1 MHLPTYPK
9 PDPPLYA
16 ETIDGD
22 TEYNN
27 KVATSFFVCFFH
39 LSKYRQFSS
48 SLPILPFFFSLR
60 ISCCFLFSK
69 EKKRKGKEKKSKRTK
84 RKKR

>member
-1 MHLPTYPK
+1 MYLHLACTYCTYLPTQ

-22 TEYNN
+22 IYIYDN
-27 KVATSFFVCFFH
+27 KVATSFFLVFLFC

-48 SLPILPFFFSLR
+48 SLPILPFFFSLFAFR
-60 ISCCFLFSK
+60 VVL
-69 EKKRKGKEKKSKRTK
+69 
-84 RKKR
+84 